1 MNPHITLKQLFIE
14 TFKLSAF
21 TFGGG
26 MVIVAFMR
34 KRFVNELKWLT
45 SEEMLDIVT
54 IAQSAPGVL
63 AVNVA
68 NVVGKKLRGFTGAF
82 ICILAT
88 IIPPLVIIAAI
99 SFIYE
104 TIIENHIISNLLAGM
119 QVAVTAVVIMAAYS
133 MYLDVVK
140 SNKISNTVIAIVS
153 FILSYFFGVSIL
165 ILLLIA
171 AIAAIVLETIKAR
184 KREQAL

>member
-1 MNPHITLKQLFIE
+1 MNPHITLRQLFIE

-26 MVIVAFMR
+26 MVIVVFMR
-34 KRFVNELKWLT
+34 KRFVEQLKWLT
-45 SEEMLDIVT
+45 NEEMLDIVT

-63 AVNVA
+63 AVNAA
-68 NVVGKKLRGFTGAF
+68 NVIGKKLKGFSGAF
-82 ICILAT
+82 TCIIAT
-88 IIPPLVIIAAI
+88 ILPPLIIIGII

-104 TIIENHIISNLLAGM
+104 SVIANPIIAALLSGM
-119 QVAVTAVVIMAAYS
+119 QVAVTAIVIMAAYS

-140 SNKISNTVIAIVS
+140 MNKVSNTIIAIVS

-165 ILLLIA
+165 ILLLVA
-171 AIAAIVLETIKAR
+171 AIASVVLETLKSR
-184 KREQAL
+184 KREQTL